1 MSSNSVSKADF
12 ITGRNV
18 IVYEHLVVNEEVL
31 TSIAR
36 HLATPHNPQAK
47 QEMDAKLA
55 LLIKEV
61 EDKYNKSDL
70 KEQIKLIYL
79 FLMEGTR
86 GAVTGTLREGRQ
98 EQEIKD
104 AFDRHAWTS
113 GFPKVKVLGVEELG
127 AILTRIEIQNLN
139 LRHKDF
145 LLGENGNWGYDTPKI
160 ASAFIQLARRKYE
173 RQEMFIRL
181 DNDVEPHGQ
190 GIKCLKDVYYD
201 LITDSKNRQ
210 FCFSW
215 NYFSEPMTQ
224 TDPIKGPGYDEL
236 FNHFVNSYSIRVS
249 FFGDPSC
256 SCQYGHDLMT
266 GKLFC
271 TDKAKPDDSCSTPCR
286 LNIIHTKFFIDLFQA
301 GKWGS
306 NLKDPISGAGLCF
319 SADSLKAIP
328 PWCNTDEMITW
339 IDDMAKFEMMKI
351 YYGSDF
357 EDKKALLSD
366 HYITGFPQDRHPDP
380 FNHGNVKWAV
390 NVYADRLLMGCIFAF
405 ALNPAKY
412 DTAHPHQQGYAH
424 ILREKEYGAALEQW
438 TRIRDGLFNSAQ
450 NHIRLVLQDW
460 YYYFC
465 EKSNPAPPGYIPSA
479 HVPHGFVPVPAN
491 HFFNAYV
498 IKQLL
503 LLKHGEFKLTE
514 RVFKVF
520 DRYLKLKY
528 IFWPHVVKAVDEDAE
543 EYERA
548 RNSAAN
554 LTSFMNGGAG
564 WLYLELPS
572 AAPVSRKPGRNSNA
586 SVAIIKRPNQ
596 QADAEAQEDQ
606 WLVQWNQKWKVMNLI
621 SGHIEGID
629 SSPLSCVM
637 REIHEE
643 LFGILSADE
652 YDQLK
657 AALGASSDYYNSSS
671 SWKDSHIESVKLRR
685 GSPYKYPEFSDSANK
700 WTNYEFHIY
709 DVKLKPN
716 AKIFHEDLF
725 YTPSVRQ
732 SPRAPNEWVSLED
745 VRKGWTKMG
754 RPVSRTVKR
763 ILEWIHNN
771 P

>member
-1 MSSNSVSKADF
+1 MPSNNMSKADF
-12 ITGRNV
+12 INDRNV
-18 IVYEHLVVNEEVL
+18 IVYEHLVVEDKVL
-31 TSIAR
+31 AIIAN
-36 HLATPHNPQAK
+36 HLANPHNLQAG

-55 LLIKEV
+55 SLIKEV
-61 EDKYNKSDL
+61 ENKYDKPDL

-79 FLMEGTR
+79 FLMEGTK

-98 EQEIKD
+98 EQKIKD
-104 AFDRHAWTS
+104 AFDRHTWHS
-113 GFPKVKVLGVEELG
+113 GFPKVKVLGIEELG
-127 AILTRIEIQNLN
+127 EILARIEAKPNFNLK
-139 LRHKDF
+139 HQDF
-145 LLGENGNWGYDTPKI
+145 LLGENGKWGYDTPKI

-181 DNDVEPHGQ
+181 DNDVDPHGE

-215 NYFSEPMTQ
+215 NYFSEPITQ
-224 TDPIKGPGYDEL
+224 TDPVTGPDYDKL
-236 FNHFVNSYSIRVS
+236 FNHFVNAYSIRVS

-271 TDKAKPDDSCSTPCR
+271 TDKANENDPCNTPCR
-286 LNIIHTKFFIDLFQA
+286 LNIIHTKFFIDLFQT

-319 SADSLKAIP
+319 SADSLKTIP
-328 PWCNTDEMITW
+328 PWCNTDEMISW
-339 IDDMAKFEMMKI
+339 IDDMAKFELMKI
-351 YYGSDF
+351 CYGSDF

-366 HYITGFPQDRHPDP
+366 HYIKGFPQNRHPKP
-380 FNHGNVKWAV
+380 FDHGNVKWAV

-412 DTAHPHQQGYAH
+412 DPSQRQGYAH
-424 ILREKEYGAALEQW
+424 VLREKEYGAALEQW
-438 TRIRDGLFNSAQ
+438 TRIREGLFNAAQ
-450 NHIRLVLQDW
+450 NHIRMVLQDW

-465 EKSNPAPPGYIPSA
+465 EKLNLSPPGYIPSA
-479 HVPHGFVPVPAN
+479 QIPHGFVPVPAN

-528 IFWPHVVKAVDEDAE
+528 IFWPHVAKAVDEDVEA
-543 EYERA
+543 YQRA
-548 RNSAAN
+548 KKLGAASLDTFVN
-554 LTSFMNGGAG
+554 LGTG
-564 WLYLELPS
+564 WMYLELPS
-572 AAPVSRKPGRNSNA
+572 ATPVDRKPGRNSNA

-596 QADAEAQEDQ
+596 QADAKAQEDQ

-652 YDQLK
+652 YSRLK
-657 AALGASSDYYNSSS
+657 AAIGAGSDYDNAAS
-671 SWKDSHIESVKLRR
+671 SWKDPHIESAKLR
-685 GSPYKYPEFSDSANK
+685 GNSPYEYPEFSDSANK
-700 WTNYEFHIY
+700 WTKYEFHIY
-709 DVKLKPN
+709 DVEFKPG

-732 SPRAPNEWVSLED
+732 SPRAPNEWISLED
-745 VRKGWTKMG
+745 IGKGWTKMG
-754 RPVSRTVKR
+754 RP
-763 ILEWIHNN
+763 
-771 P
+771 

>member
-1 MSSNSVSKADF
+1 MSSKAQF
-12 ITGRNV
+12 IEDKNV
-18 IVYEHLVVNEEVL
+18 IVYEHLVVNEKVL
-31 TSIAR
+31 TSIAN
-36 HLATPHNPQAK
+36 HLATPHNPQAR
-47 QEMDAKLA
+47 QEMDTKLA
-55 LLIKEV
+55 SLIEEV
-61 EDKYNKSDL
+61 EKKYDRPDL

-86 GAVTGTLREGRQ
+86 GLVTGTLRERNQ
-98 EQEIKD
+98 EEKIKE
-104 AFDRHAWTS
+104 AFDKYKSWTS
-113 GFPKVKVLGVEELG
+113 DFPEVKVLGIEELG
-127 AILTRIEIQNLN
+127 EILTRVEINNANLK
-139 LRHKDF
+139 HQDF
-145 LLGENGNWGYDTPKI
+145 LLGENKKWGYDTPKI

-190 GIKCLKDVYYD
+190 GIKYLKGVYYD

-215 NYFSEPMTQ
+215 NYFSEPVTQ
-224 TDPIKGPGYDEL
+224 SHPIQGPSYDKL
-236 FNHFVNSYSIRVS
+236 FNHFVNSYSIRVT

-256 SCQYGHDLMT
+256 LCQYGHDLMT

-271 TDKAKPDDSCSTPCR
+271 TDRATPDDACNTPCR

-366 HYITGFPQDRHPDP
+366 HYITGFPQDRHPKP
-380 FNHGNVKWAV
+380 FDHGNVKWAV

-412 DTAHPHQQGYAH
+412 DPAFKQGYAH
-424 ILREKEYGAALEQW
+424 ILREKEYGAAIEQW
-438 TRIRDGLFNSAQ
+438 TRIRDVLFNSAQ
-450 NHIRLVLQDW
+450 NHIRMVLQDW

-465 EKSNPAPPGYIPSA
+465 EKSNPAPTGYIPSA

-503 LLKHGEFKLTE
+503 LLKHDKFDLTQ

-528 IFWPHVVKAVDEDAE
+528 IFWPHVVKAVDGDAE

-554 LTSFMNGGAG
+554 LTSFMNSGTG
-564 WLYLELPS
+564 WLYLELP
-572 AAPVSRKPGRNSNA
+572 AVAPVSRKPGRDSKA
-586 SVAIIKRPNQ
+586 SVAIIKMPVKKDQ
-596 QADAEAQEDQ
+596 SGAKEQDQ

-621 SGHIEGID
+621 SGHIEDID

-652 YDQLK
+652 YNRLK
-657 AALGASSDYYNSSS
+657 TALTGSSDYNNAKS
-671 SWKDSHIESVKLRR
+671 SWKDSHIESVRLR
-685 GSPYKYPEFSDSANK
+685 GNSPYKYSDFSDSANK
-700 WTNYEFHIY
+700 WSNYEFHIY
-709 DVKLKPN
+709 DVEFKPGV
-716 AKIFHEDLF
+716 KIFHEDLF

-732 SPRAPNEWVSLED
+732 SPREPNEWVSLED
-745 VRKGWTKMG
+745 IGKGWTKMG
-754 RPVSRTVKR
+754 RPVSRTVKK
-763 ILEWIHNN
+763 IFGLLGLV
-771 P
+771 